1 MVFSFTLFLFLF
13 LPVTLLGYYL
23 IKDGYKN
30 YWILLVS
37 LIFFGWSQPKCL
49 WIILFSIMI
58 NYSCAMLINDLQK
71 LRKFVLS
78 VTVAVNLVILFYYKY
93 FDFTIDSINQFSGAE
108 FAIKNIVLP
117 IGISFFAF

>member
-1 MVFSFTLFLFLF
+1 
-13 LPVTLLGYYL
+13 
-23 IKDGYKN
+23 
-30 YWILLVS
+30 
-37 LIFFGWSQPKCL
+37 
-49 WIILFSIMI
+49 
-58 NYSCAMLINDLQK
+58 MLINDLQK